1 MNVKVLNNKLC
12 WSWTLALNLR
22 HSPQMCVLLFFF
34 FFRNI
39 FLCSVNTTALSIHT
53 TRQKIILKPCYEQV
67 GKTGVDYESWNL
79 LWNAWRTSLTMKY
92 GLQQRATEPERL
104 DRDRWE
110 KKWRGTIRKQQHGR
124 VICLD
129 THGYVRMEHRTML
142 SVIKPNIWDRTELPA
157 SRMELNLC
165 QKQISA

>member
-1 MNVKVLNNKLC
+1 MSRSGKQV
-12 WSWTLALNLR
+12 S
-22 HSPQMCVLLFFF
+22 
-34 FFRNI
+34 
-39 FLCSVNTTALSIHT
+39 TTSHEI
-53 TRQKIILKPCYEQV
+53 CYEMPEEQ
-67 GKTGVDYESWNL
+67 
-79 LWNAWRTSLTMKY
+79 SLTMKY